1 MSTSEIEP
9 LLRQSST
16 TSTIL
21 SSLFQKEKRDLVKNC
36 CWPKNVCLPSKS
48 AILIILWSTIVG
60 TVYTFIISGIVAG
73 SLANADIDIVLL
85 GSILP
90 ALLAVIMTLYPISGF
105 IADVCCGRF
114 KTVIVSVYLIL
125 FSLVAFCCIALITII
140 EQVGVHFTFHKIVYE
155 EGALVCVIIFFVVFS
170 VLFIVGLAGYQA
182 NFIQLGLDQLLEA
195 PSEYLGLFTHWATWA
210 LNISSTLFITIM
222 SLYWCLSKHHSFTL
236 SKVSLSIPFV
246 LLLALL
252 VLVLVTH
259 WKRRWF
265 YSEPGQYNPYRTVF
279 KVLNFARKHK
289 HPLRRSAF
297 TYSDNYIPSR
307 LDFAKERYGGPFT
320 TEQVEN
326 VKTLLRLLLL
336 LFSLG
341 PTYVL
346 EVPASLYFFAQ
357 FGRHIGSNYVHHLQ
371 HHCITKQLWTVVVE
385 NGGLT
390 AISSNILIPVYIW
403 CVFSVFRRKLP
414 KMFTRLKLGIVLCL
428 LGVVSMLVTDLA
440 RHSIAASADH
450 ATNKTELMC
459 MFKMIKTN
467 YTLEYEP
474 LEMNWSVLILP
485 SVFFGVGPLI
495 VTATT
500 LEFISAQSPHS
511 MKGLL
516 VGVSF
521 AVRGFSQLIGYLFII
536 PLSLAHHWTGE
547 RGSSVVSCGFI
558 YLLISSI
565 IGLSGLVFFS
575 VIARKY
581 KYRERDDENF
591 SQKEVEEVY
600 SRYLSQAVN
609 INSSTSTRDN
619 ESDLDFRS
627 NSLSAAN

>member
-1 MSTSEIEP
+1 MSTSEIQP

-16 TSTIL
+16 TSTI

-36 CWPKNVCLPSKS
+36 CWPKYICLPSKS
-48 AILIILWSTIVG
+48 AILIILWSMLVG
-60 TVYTFIISGIVAG
+60 TVYTFLMGIVAG
-73 SLANADIDIVLL
+73 YVVYGKYKNVDIDIGLI
-85 GSILP
+85 GSIP
-90 ALLAVIMTLYPISGF
+90 PTLLAVIMTLYPISGF

-140 EQVGVHFTFHKIVYE
+140 EQVDIHFTFFKIVYE
-155 EGALVCVIIFFVVFS
+155 EGALVCVIIFVVIFS

-222 SLYWCLSKHHSFTL
+222 SLYWCLTKYYSFTL
-236 SKVSLSIPFV
+236 TKASLSIPFV
-246 LLLALL
+246 QLLALL

-357 FGRHIGSNYVHHLQ
+357 FGRHIGHNYVHHLQ
-371 HHCITKQLWTVVVE
+371 HHCSTEQLWSMVVE

-390 AISSNILIPVYIW
+390 AIFSNILIPVYIW

-428 LGVVSMLVTDLA
+428 LGVVSMLFTDLA
-440 RHSIAASADH
+440 GHSIAASVDH
-450 ATNKTELMC
+450 ATNKTELTC

-467 YTLEYEP
+467 HTLEYES
-474 LEMNWSVLILP
+474 LDMNWSVLILP

-521 AVRGFSQLIGYLFII
+521 AIRGFSQLIGYLFIF
-536 PLSLAHHWTGE
+536 PLSLAHHWERE
-547 RGSSVVSCGFI
+547 RGSSVISCGFI

-609 INSSTSTRDN
+609 INSSTSTLDDDN
-619 ESDLDFRS
+619 SS
-627 NSLSAAN
+627 VY

>member
-1 MSTSEIEP
+1 MSSSEIQP

-16 TSTIL
+16 TRTIL
-21 SSLFQKEKRDLVKNC
+21 SSLFQKEKHNLAKNC
-36 CWPKNVCLPSKS
+36 CWPKKINICLPSKS

-60 TVYTFIISGIVAG
+60 TVYTLIMGIVAVAVVN
-73 SLANADIDIVLL
+73 SKYKRVDIDIGLF
-85 GSILP
+85 GSIPP

-125 FSLVAFCCIALITII
+125 FSLVAFCCITLIII
-140 EQVGVHFTFHKIVYE
+140 IKHVGINFTFHMIVHE
-155 EGALVCVIIFFVVFS
+155 KSALVCVIIFFVIFS

-222 SLYWCLSKHHSFTL
+222 SLYWCLSKHHRFTL
-236 SKVSLSIPFV
+236 TKVSLSIPFV

-259 WKRRWF
+259 WKRQWF

-307 LDFAKERYGGPFT
+307 IDFAKERYGGPYT

-357 FGRHIGSNYVHHLQ
+357 FGRHIGHNYAHAVSEHD
-371 HHCITKQLWTVVVE
+371 CSTKQLWSVVVE

-390 AISSNILIPVYIW
+390 AIFSNIIIPVYIW

-440 RHSIAASADH
+440 GHSIAASADH
-450 ATNKTELMC
+450 ATNKTDLVC
-459 MFKMIKTN
+459 MFKTIKTN
-467 YTLEYEP
+467 HTLEYEP

-521 AVRGFSQLIGYLFII
+521 AIRGFSQLIGYLFIF

-609 INSSTSTRDN
+609 INSSTSTHDDDN
-619 ESDLDFRS
+619 SS
-627 NSLSAAN
+627 VY

>member
-1 MSTSEIEP
+1 MSTSEIQP

-16 TSTIL
+16 TSTI
-21 SSLFQKEKRDLVKNC
+21 SSLFQKEKLDLAKNC
-36 CWPKNVCLPSKS
+36 CWPKNICLPSKS
-48 AILIILWSTIVG
+48 AILIILWSMLVG
-60 TVYTFIISGIVAG
+60 TVYTFLMGIVAVSVVYG
-73 SLANADIDIVLL
+73 KYKRVDIDIGLI
-85 GSILP
+85 GSIPP

-125 FSLVAFCCIALITII
+125 FSLVAFCCSALIMII
-140 EQVGVHFTFHKIVYE
+140 EQVGIHFFFRKIVYE
-155 EGALVCVIIFFVVFS
+155 ESALVFAIIFFVIFS

-210 LNISSTLFITIM
+210 LNISSTLFITLT
-222 SLYWCLSKHHSFTL
+222 SLYTCLSIHHSFTL

-357 FGRHIGSNYVHHLQ
+357 FGRHIGHNYAHHLQ
-371 HHCITKQLWTVVVE
+371 HHCSTKQLWSMVVE

-390 AISSNILIPVYIW
+390 AIFSNILIPVYIW

-428 LGVVSMLVTDLA
+428 LGVVSMLFTDLA
-440 RHSIAASADH
+440 GHSITASADH

-521 AVRGFSQLIGYLFII
+521 AIRGFSQLIGYLFIF
-536 PLSLAHHWTGE
+536 PLSLAHHWERE
-547 RGSSVVSCGFI
+547 RGSSVISCGFI

-581 KYRERDDENF
+581 KYRERDDANF

-609 INSSTSTRDN
+609 INSSTSTLDDDN
-619 ESDLDFRS
+619 SS
-627 NSLSAAN
+627 VY

>member
-1 MSTSEIEP
+1 MSSMASIKMST
-9 LLRQSST
+9 LT
-16 TSTIL
+16 
-21 SSLFQKEKRDLVKNC
+21 FG
-36 CWPKNVCLPSKS
+36 
-48 AILIILWSTIVG
+48 LI
-60 TVYTFIISGIVAG
+60 
-73 SLANADIDIVLL
+73 
-85 GSILP
+85 GSIP
-90 ALLAVIMTLYPISGF
+90 PTLLAVIMTLYPISGF

-140 EQVGVHFTFHKIVYE
+140 EQVDIHFTFHKIVYE
-155 EGALVCVIIFFVVFS
+155 EGALVCVIIFVVIFS
-170 VLFIVGLAGYQA
+170 VLFIVGFAGYQA

-222 SLYWCLSKHHSFTL
+222 SLYWCLTKYYSFTL
-236 SKVSLSIPFV
+236 TKVSLSIPFV
-246 LLLALL
+246 QLLALL

-289 HPLRRSAF
+289 HPLQRSAF

-357 FGRHIGSNYVHHLQ
+357 FGRHIGHNYVHHLQ
-371 HHCITKQLWTVVVE
+371 HHCSTEQLWSIMVE

-390 AISSNILIPVYIW
+390 AIFSNILIPVYIW

-428 LGVVSMLVTDLA
+428 LGVVSMLFTDLA
-440 RHSIAASADH
+440 GHSIAASVDH
-450 ATNKTELMC
+450 ATNKTELTC

-467 YTLEYEP
+467 HTLEYES

-521 AVRGFSQLIGYLFII
+521 AIRGFSQLIGYLFIF
-536 PLSLAHHWTGE
+536 PLSLAHHWERE
-547 RGSSVVSCGFI
+547 RGSSVISCGFI

-565 IGLSGLVFFS
+565 IGLSGLVLFS

-609 INSSTSTRDN
+609 INSSTSTHDDDN
-619 ESDLDFRS
+619 SSVYLD
-627 NSLSAAN
+627 